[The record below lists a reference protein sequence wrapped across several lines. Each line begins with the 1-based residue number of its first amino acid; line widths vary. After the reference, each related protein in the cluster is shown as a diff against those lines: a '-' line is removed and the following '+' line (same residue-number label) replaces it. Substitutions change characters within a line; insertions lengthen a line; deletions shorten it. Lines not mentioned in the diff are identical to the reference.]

1 MVSPILC
8 PKSLVLVLAIFIIF
22 SVTLTENLQ
31 IADGLSAVANPLN
44 FKLNP
49 GETDLETWEVI
60 NNNDEKGWV
69 EFYASGPGSEF
80 LTFEKL
86 EVFEPRQSKIMQ
98 IYVTIPK
105 DHPNN
110 IEYKPLFFALKRGD
124 PGEGSGTV
132 AQVNVQL
139 KKTLSIKIGDNPI
152 YTRPAEEIKVVQPE
166 EIIIPEREALIE
178 AKQEKTVEEKLAEI
192 KARNDA
198 ILREQIE
205 EANLA
210 DQWEAPKVTATDK
223 PEIKDDGY
231 TPEPV
236 MDKEPVGLPTC
247 GFWEMILSWFGIKS
261 DCI

>member
-1 MVSPILC
+1 MISPALC
-8 PKSLVLVLAIFIIF
+8 PTLTLLLIIGTLF
-22 SVTLTENLQ
+22 TVSLTENLQ
-31 IADGLSAVANPLN
+31 LADGLSAVANPLK
-44 FKLNP
+44 FQLEV

-124 PGEGSGTV
+124 PVEGSGAV

-139 KKTLSIKIGDNPI
+139 KKVISIKIGDNPI

-166 EIIIPEREALIE
+166 EIIIPEREAQIE

-210 DQWEAPKVTATDK
+210 DKWEAPEVTAIEK
-223 PEIKDDGY
+223 PEVIDSGY
-231 TPEPV
+231 IDEPV
-236 MDKEPVGLPTC
+236 MDKEPADLPKC
-247 GFWEMILSWFGIKS
+247 GIWEMILSWFGIKS